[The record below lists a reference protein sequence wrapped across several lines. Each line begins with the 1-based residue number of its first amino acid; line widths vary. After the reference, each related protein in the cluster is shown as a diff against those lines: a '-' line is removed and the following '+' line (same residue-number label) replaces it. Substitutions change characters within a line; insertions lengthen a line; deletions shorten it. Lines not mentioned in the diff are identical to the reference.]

1 MIVKKCGLLLTAAMA
16 VATAKADN
24 ITFADANVKAL
35 CVANWDTNY
44 DGELS
49 TDEAAAVTSFGTVF
63 KGNKDITTFDE
74 MRYFTG
80 VTVIGEQAF
89 YNSSITRITIPA
101 GVTEIAMYAFYKSRL
116 TGEVVIPGNVKVVRA
131 YAFLE
136 CTLMTRV
143 VLEEGVEQI
152 GTEAFNG
159 PISYLSLPT
168 TITDYGWDGVNP
180 YMSHGFE
187 DRDYEFYLFARSTT
201 PVPANSYAFHCLYG
215 EGVLVVPFGCVDV
228 YSNTSPWSVFYKTL
242 EIGDVNRDEV
252 LDDADLEAI
261 ISYLDGTE
269 PEGFYADMADINGD
283 GDVDKKDFQLLRNYL
298 YPPTYL
304 LGDTNGDGV
313 VNVQDQIN
321 LITYLLGRTTEV
333 FIQEAADVNGD
344 RAIDTLDAIGIIEI
358 ILGRR

>member
-1 MIVKKCGLLLTAAMA
+1 MKRIGFALLTAAMA

-35 CVANWDTNY
+35 CVANWDTNN

-63 KGNKDITTFDE
+63 KGNKSITTFDE

-80 VTVIGEQAF
+80 VTVIDEYAFSESSIGPTLTIPGTVKTIGNYAF
-89 YNSSITRITIPA
+89 YNCQSLTRI
-101 GVTEIAMYAFYKSRL
+101 
-116 TGEVVIPGNVKVVRA
+116 
-131 YAFLE
+131 
-136 CTLMTRV
+136 RV
-143 VLEEGVEQI
+143 EEGV
-152 GTEAFNG
+152 GKVGWHSFSG
-159 PISYLSLPT
+159 PIAYLSLPST
-168 TITDYGWDGVNP
+168 LTAMSSMAVDPYVNADP
-180 YMSHGFE
+180 NSGIFIPKGDLWAY
-187 DRDYEFYLFARSTT
+187 
-201 PVPANSYAFHCLYG
+201 SYAKAPAAINGEAFYYVKG
-215 EGVLVVPFGCVDV
+215 EGHLIVPPGTIDAYKAVAGWSHFGQ
-228 YSNTSPWSVFYKTL
+228 YL
-242 EIGDVNRDEV
+242 ELGDVNRDGT
-252 LDDADLEAI
+252 LDDADLESI
-261 ISYLDGTE
+261 ISYVDGTE

-283 GDVDKKDFQLLRNYL
+283 GDVDEKDIQLLRNYL

-344 RAIDTLDAIGIIEI
+344 GAIDTLDAIGIIEI

>member
-1 MIVKKCGLLLTAAMA
+1 MA

-35 CVANWDTNY
+35 CVANWDTNN

-49 TDEAAAVTSFGTVF
+49 TDEAAAVTSFGQVF
-63 KGNKDITTFDE
+63 KGKKDITTFDE

-80 VTVIGEQAF
+80 VTEIGESAFSGSSIGPTLTIPGTVKTIGNYAF
-89 YNSSITRITIPA
+89 YNCPNLNRII
-101 GVTEIAMYAFYKSRL
+101 
-116 TGEVVIPGNVKVVRA
+116 
-131 YAFLE
+131 
-136 CTLMTRV
+136 
-143 VLEEGVEQI
+143 LEEGVETIGVMTFTGQI
-152 GTEAFNG
+152 T
-159 PISYLSLPT
+159 YMSLPST
-168 TITDYGWDGVNP
+168 LTYMGSSAVNP
-180 YMSHGFE
+180 FSSGTGGVSTPDGDFTVCVHAKTPAEIHQYT
-187 DRDYEFYLFARSTT
+187 FYYVFS
-201 PVPANSYAFHCLYG
+201 
-215 EGVLVVPFGCVDV
+215 EGRLVVPPGTIGAYKAVAG
-228 YSNTSPWSVFYKTL
+228 WSHFYEYYEL
-242 EIGDVNRDEV
+242 GDVNRDEL
-252 LDDADLEAI
+252 LDDTDLEDI

-283 GDVDKKDFQLLRNYL
+283 GDVDEKDIQLLRNYL

-304 LGDTNGDGV
+304 LGDTNDDGV

-344 RAIDTLDAIGIIEI
+344 GAIDTLDAIGIIEI

>member
-1 MIVKKCGLLLTAAMA
+1 MTRRKYGLLLTAAMA

-35 CVANWDTNY
+35 CVANWDTDT

-49 TDEAAAVTSFGTVF
+49 TDEAAAVTTFGTVF
-63 KGNKDITTFDE
+63 KGNKSITTFDE

-80 VTVIGEQAF
+80 VTVIDEYAFSESSIGPTLNIPGTVKTISKYAF
-89 YNSSITRITIPA
+89 YNCQSLNR
-101 GVTEIAMYAFYKSRL
+101 
-116 TGEVVIPGNVKVVRA
+116 VR
-131 YAFLE
+131 
-136 CTLMTRV
+136 
-143 VLEEGVEQI
+143 LEEGVESV
-152 GTEAFNG
+152 GWHAFSG
-159 PISYLSLPT
+159 PIEFFSLPS
-168 TITDYGWDGVNP
+168 TITTMYSVVIDPYVNAAPGTGMYLPDGDLWT
-180 YMSHGFE
+180 Y
-187 DRDYEFYLFARSTT
+187 
-201 PVPANSYAFHCLYG
+201 SYAKTPSVVSETAFFYVSG
-215 EGVLVVPFGCVDV
+215 QSQIVVPPGTID
-228 YSNTSPWSVFYKTL
+228 NYKATTGWNYFWKYYEL
-242 EIGDVNRDEV
+242 GDVNRDEV
-252 LDDADLEAI
+252 LDDTDLENI

-283 GDVDKKDFQLLRNYL
+283 GDVDEKDFQLLRNYL

>member
-1 MIVKKCGLLLTAAMA
+1 MTRRKYGLLLTAAMA

-49 TDEAAAVTSFGTVF
+49 TDEAAAVTSFGQVF
-63 KGNKDITTFDE
+63 KGKKNITTFDE

-80 VTVIGEQAF
+80 VTEIGENSF
-89 YNSSITRITIPA
+89 SGSSIGPT
-101 GVTEIAMYAFYKSRL
+101 L
-116 TGEVVIPGNVKVVRA
+116 NIPGTVKKIGEC
-131 YAFLE
+131 AFKSCKSLK
-136 CTLMTRV
+136 RIRI
-143 VLEEGVEQI
+143 EEGIEVI
-152 GTEAFNG
+152 SLDAFSG
-159 PISYLSLPT
+159 PIEYISFPS
-168 TITDYGWDGVNP
+168 TITMINSMAVNP
-180 YMSHGFE
+180 YVTGETSSGI
-187 DRDYEFYLFARSTT
+187 T
-201 PVPANSYAFHCLYG
+201 VPEGDLWVYSYACSPADIDRFAFYYVFDESHIIVPPGRIDNYKAVRGWSHFHEYYEL
-215 EGVLVVPFGCVDV
+215 
-228 YSNTSPWSVFYKTL
+228 
-242 EIGDVNRDEV
+242 GDVNRDGT
-252 LDDADLEAI
+252 LDDADLEAV

-283 GDVDKKDFQLLRNYL
+283 GDVDEKDIQLLRNYL
-298 YPPTYL
+298 YPPTFL
-304 LGDTNGDGV
+304 LGDTNDDGV